1 MIIDEEKTNVKPGYE
16 ERIKSLEDVLE
27 RAKLTQDI
35 VGSE

>member
-1 MIIDEEKTNVKPGYE
+1 MIIDEEKTNGKPGCE